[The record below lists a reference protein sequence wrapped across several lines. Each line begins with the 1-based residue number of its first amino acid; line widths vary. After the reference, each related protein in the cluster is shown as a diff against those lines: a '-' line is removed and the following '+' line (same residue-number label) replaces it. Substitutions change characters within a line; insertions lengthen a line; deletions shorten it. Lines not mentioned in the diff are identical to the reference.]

1 MALAEGVARRNLME
15 CFGWLTRNRRS
26 PVVHGPFLGPSLALK
41 LSKTPPFW
49 PTGFAAVLASTA
61 QQLQQ
66 VGGVGCG
73 NWK

>member
-15 CFGWLTRNRRS
+15 CFRWLMRNRRS

-41 LSKTPPFW
+41 LSIPPSFW
-49 PTGFAAVLASTA
+49 PTGFAAVLAITA

-66 VGGVGCG
+66 EGGAGCG
-73 NWK
+73 NWR

>member
-15 CFGWLTRNRRS
+15 GLSSLKRNRRS
-26 PVVHGPFLGPSLALK
+26 PVVHGLCQGLFLACKSSH
-41 LSKTPPFW
+41 LSSFW

-66 VGGVGCG
+66 EGGAGCG
-73 NWK
+73 NWR